1 MEASHSPFF
10 SFYPIIYHYISHLEI
25 QLFTFVFIDANV
37 EITEVYCYY
46 INVNLCLLL
55 KMQVSLMNFY
65 EQLRDMRK
73 LKGFTIRELADRSGV
88 SSAYISQLENG
99 NRGVPSPDVL
109 MKLSEGLNTP
119 YSNLMQIAGY
129 LEQSL
134 DSQRSDD
141 YVKPRVNLRRFLRE
155 NELIF
160 DGIELTEQ
168 DKEWIERMLTV
179 LFWKDKKKNED
190 SED

>member
-1 MEASHSPFF
+1 
-10 SFYPIIYHYISHLEI
+10 
-25 QLFTFVFIDANV
+25 
-37 EITEVYCYY
+37 
-46 INVNLCLLL
+46 
-55 KMQVSLMNFY
+55 MQVPPMNFY

-88 SSAYISQLENG
+88 SAAYISQLENG

-119 YSNLMQIAGY
+119 YSELMNIAGY
-129 LEQSL
+129 LEKSGSEREH
-134 DSQRSDD
+134 DET
-141 YVKPRVNLRRFLRE
+141 YAKPRVNLRRFLRE

-168 DKEWIERMLTV
+168 DKEWVERMLTV
-179 LFWKDKKKNED
+179 LFWKEKQQKE
-190 SED
+190 